1 MGVAFNVLRVD
12 NGGELWGNASFW
24 IRRAEIHC
32 QVEATGGYAS
42 HDNGCAEN
50 SI

>member
-24 IRRAEIHC
+24 ISLAEIHC
-32 QVEATGGYAS
+32 QVEPTGGYAS
-42 HDNGCAEN
+42 HANGRAEN
-50 SI
+50 II